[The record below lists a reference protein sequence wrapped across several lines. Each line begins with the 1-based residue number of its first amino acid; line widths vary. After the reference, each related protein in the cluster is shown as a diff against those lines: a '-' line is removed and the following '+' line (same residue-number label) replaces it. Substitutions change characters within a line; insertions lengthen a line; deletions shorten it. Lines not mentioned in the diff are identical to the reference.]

1 MFEVLLVIAGRS
13 ETVDLVAPC
22 TSIQSQKRSFVFLTD
37 LTCIL
42 YLCVLFRSVLL
53 FLFVFVSFLNFIR
66 LGSFL
71 L

>member
-42 YLCVLFRSVLL
+42 YLCVLFCSVLI
-53 FLFVFVSFLNFIR
+53 FLYVSFLF
-66 LGSFL
+66 
-71 L
+71 